1 MSKYKLIQGDCLEV
15 MKNIPDNSIDL
26 LITDP
31 PYRTT
36 SRGNAGNSGGMLQKD
51 INKKGQVFVHNNIDC
66 VEYAPEFY

>member
-1 MSKYKLIQGDCLEV
+1 MD
-15 MKNIPDNSIDL
+15 NIFRTDSPRPKIKIVNGECVNVLKRIPNESVDL

-51 INKKGQVFVHNNIDC
+51 INKKRTSLFT
-66 VEYAPEFY
+66 